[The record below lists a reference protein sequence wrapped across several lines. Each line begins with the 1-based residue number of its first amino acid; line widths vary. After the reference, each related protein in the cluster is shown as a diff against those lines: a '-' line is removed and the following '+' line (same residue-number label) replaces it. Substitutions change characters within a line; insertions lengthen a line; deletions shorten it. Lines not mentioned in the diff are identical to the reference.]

1 MLLWFVKKMGQLGF
15 IDPIISF
22 ASLLDSD
29 QDSMII
35 LGGDLLGEQSMD
47 FYNTWSRVW
56 LPSNPKLSLGKF
68 SEINDAYGLIVEFWH
83 PNFVTTT
90 TTQEDK

>member
-1 MLLWFVKKMGQLGF
+1 MGQLGF

-47 FYNTWSRVW
+47 FYNT
-56 LPSNPKLSLGKF
+56 
-68 SEINDAYGLIVEFWH
+68 
-83 PNFVTTT
+83 
-90 TTQEDK
+90 